1 MTSRFRPG
9 WIPALAALLLA
20 SAASAYDQP
29 AVNLGFTSFLDG
41 IPPAGL
47 GWYAAQYVQFYTAD
61 KLPDLNLPPEY
72 AAANPELDAWISLTQ
87 VIYQHPKALLGGANL
102 GLDLILP
109 AAAFELEADGT
120 PLTAQDGLGDLLVGP
135 YLQWAPAMGK
145 NGPVFVHRV
154 ELQTILPTGDYDE
167 TRNINPGANVVSFNP
182 YWSATWFITPK
193 WTLSGRFHYLWN
205 AKNEDPYSPPDS
217 GIRDTRAG
225 QAVHANFATEY
236 EVVAKHLRI
245 GLNGYA
251 FRQITDSQTNGADN
265 DGEKEQVVALGP
277 GVLWSFNADNHLFA
291 NVFIEMEAQNR
302 PEGERFGI
310 RYVHHF

>member
-1 MTSRFRPG
+1 MTARSRLG

-20 SAASAYDQP
+20 STAVAYDQP

-41 IPPAGL
+41 IPPAGP
-47 GWYAAQYVQFYTAD
+47 GWYFAQYVQYYTAD
-61 KLPDLNLPPEY
+61 KLPDLPFPGD
-72 AAANPELDAWISLTQ
+72 PELDAWISLTQ
-87 VIYQHPKALLGGANL
+87 IIYQHPKVLPTGAQF

-109 AAAFELEADGT
+109 AAAFDLEADGT
-120 PLTAQDGLGDLLVGP
+120 PLTARDGLGDLLVGP
-135 YLQWAPAMGK
+135 YLQWAPIMGT
-145 NGPVFVHRV
+145 NGPVFVHRL

-167 TRNINPGANVVSFNP
+167 TRSINPGANVVSFNP

-205 AKNEDPYSPPDS
+205 AENDDPNSPDPT
-217 GIRDTRAG
+217 INDTQAG

-236 EVVAKHLRI
+236 EVIAPHLRV

-251 FRQITDSQTNGADN
+251 FRQISDSKANGN
-265 DGEKEQVVALGP
+265 CVDGEKEQVVGIGP
-277 GVLWSFNADNHLFA
+277 GAFWSFSPNNNLFV
-291 NVFIEMEAQNR
+291 NLYFEMEAQSR
-302 PEGERFGI
+302 PEGERVNV